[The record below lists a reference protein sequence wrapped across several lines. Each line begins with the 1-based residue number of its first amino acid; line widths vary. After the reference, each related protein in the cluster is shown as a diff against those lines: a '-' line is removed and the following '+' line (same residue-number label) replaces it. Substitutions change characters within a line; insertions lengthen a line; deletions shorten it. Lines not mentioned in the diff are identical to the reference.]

1 MIELR
6 GAPVV
11 DRIEEVISNIDQP
24 KLRLA
29 IYLAGD
35 DEASAIYARSK
46 VRKGESLGF
55 EVSMK
60 KLSNEVS
67 QKALEKEISRDAEDP
82 DIHGIIIERPL
93 PPSLDMDR
101 LISLVPPNKD
111 VEGLHPL
118 NYGLMAQGRPA
129 LIPPTSLGA
138 LFILLHYGIE
148 IGGREVVVLGRSV
161 NVGRPL
167 SNLLSQ
173 KLEWADSTVTLAHS
187 RTPNLPD
194 VLRRGDVLI
203 SAIGVPKFIKG
214 DMIKE
219 GASLIDI
226 GINTIPGEK
235 GIFGDVDWESVQER
249 AGAAT
254 PTPGGSGPVTV
265 ASLFLNLCRAYQLS
279 SGEFAPIEDGMIR
292 KIYNDVQ

>member
-1 MIELR
+1 MIELK

-11 DRIEEVISNIDQP
+11 ERIERAISEIDQP
-24 KLRLA
+24 RLRLA
-29 IYLAGD
+29 IYIAGN

-60 KLSNEVS
+60 KLSSEVS
-67 QKALEKEISRDAEDP
+67 QKALEREISRDAQDP
-82 DIHGIIIERPL
+82 EIHGIIIERPL
-93 PPSLDMDR
+93 PAGLDMNR
-101 LISLVPPNKD
+101 LISLIPPNKD
-111 VEGLHPL
+111 VEGLHPY
-118 NYGLMAQGRPA
+118 NYGLMAQGRPS

-138 LFILLHYGIE
+138 MFILLHYEIE
-148 IGGREVVVLGRSV
+148 VNGREAVVLGRSV

-173 KLEWADSTVTLAHS
+173 KLEWANSTVTLAHS
-187 RTPNLPD
+187 RTPDLKG

-203 SAIGVPKFIKG
+203 SAVGTPKFIKG
-214 DMIKE
+214 DMIKK
-219 GASLIDI
+219 GAALIDI
-226 GINTIPGEK
+226 GISTIPGEK
-235 GIFGDVDWESVQER
+235 GVYGDADWDSILGK

-279 SGEFAPIEDGMIR
+279 SGEIAPIEDEMIR